1 MTNITSTPET
11 VGPATYMSEN
21 VTKVDKWKQTSKWTF
36 PQANRQELYMK
47 KDDRHQTYDTRRAV
61 GKQALSTKKSAPQFK
76 IGSETR
82 DSRQKTGMFKGA
94 MTQQP
99 VKIHLP
105 HPTF

>member
-1 MTNITSTPET
+1 LTNITSTPET